1 MNLLQW
7 LKASF
12 AALSR
17 GRKQTSAPLPLPSS
31 SDSTSPTLP
40 KSLPPRTKES
50 TPKPTSESKANE
62 WQADPRSEK
71 NIATL
76 EPITAKL
83 AREHLR
89 RLAAL
94 GLNFK
99 ITSARRTWAEQTAL
113 YAKGRTAPGPRVTN
127 ARAGYSWHNFGTAY
141 DLTLFSGKNP
151 VWESK
156 HYDTAGRI
164 GKELGLRWGGDF
176 KSIVDRPHFERPLGL
191 TLAQARAKYPGGMV
205 A

>member
-1 MNLLQW
+1 VNPFKWFQKLW
-7 LKASF
+7 L
-12 AALSR
+12 R
-17 GRKQTSAPLPLPSS
+17 PSANGPR
-31 SDSTSPTLP
+31 PTLP
-40 KSLPPRTKES
+40 NSSASS
-50 TPKPTSESKANE
+50 TPKSTAAPSTSGTATSEAKASE

-76 EPITAKL
+76 EPQTAKL

-89 RLAAL
+89 RLQAE

-99 ITSARRTWAEQTAL
+99 VTSATRTFAEQAAL
-113 YAKGRTAPGPRVTN
+113 FAKGRTAKGPKVTN
-127 ARAGYSWHNFGTAY
+127 ARPGSSWHNYGVAY

-151 VWESK
+151 VWDSK
-156 HYDTAGRI
+156 HYATAGRI

-176 KSIVDRPHFERPLGL
+176 RSIVDRPHFERPLGL
-191 TLAQARAKYPGGMV
+191 TLAEARRKYPTGAV

>member
-1 MNLLQW
+1 MKALITWFSRLFAASPNGPLPTSQNSSSVS
-7 LKASF
+7 KAS
-12 AALSR
+12 S
-17 GRKQTSAPLPLPSS
+17 THAPSTTTKVVESKPS
-31 SDSTSPTLP
+31 LP
-40 KSLPPRTKES
+40 K
-50 TPKPTSESKANE
+50 ESKAAA

-76 EPITAKL
+76 EPQTAKL

-89 RLAAL
+89 RLQAE

-99 ITSARRTWAEQTAL
+99 VTSATRTFAEQAAL
-113 YAKGRTAPGPRVTN
+113 FAKGRTAKGPKVTN
-127 ARAGYSWHNFGTAY
+127 ARPGSSWHNYGVAY

-156 HYDTAGRI
+156 HYATAGRI

-176 KSIVDRPHFERPLGL
+176 RSIVDRPHFERPLGV
-191 TLAQARAKYPGGMV
+191 TLAEARKKYPTGVV

>member
-1 MNLLQW
+1 MNPLKW
-7 LKASF
+7 LSHLF

-17 GRKQTSAPLPLPSS
+17 GRKPTSAPLPLPSS
-31 SDSTSPTLP
+31 SGSTSPTLP
-40 KSLPPRTKES
+40 KSLPPRTSVS
-50 TPKPTSESKANE
+50 TPKPTAESKASG
-62 WQADPRSEK
+62 WQADPRSER

-76 EPITAKL
+76 EPVTAKL

-94 GLNFK
+94 GLTFK

-113 YAKGRTAPGPRVTN
+113 YAKGRTAPGPKVTN
-127 ARAGYSWHNFGTAY
+127 ARAGYSWHNYGTAY

-151 VWESK
+151 IWDSK
-156 HYDTAGRI
+156 HYDTAGKI
-164 GKELGLRWGGDF
+164 GEELGLEWGGRWTRL
-176 KSIVDRPHFERPLGL
+176 VDRPHFQRPLGL

>member
-1 MNLLQW
+1 MKLLQW
-7 LKASF
+7 FQKLWRKPSANGPAPIWPNSSH
-12 AALSR
+12 LSTAR
-17 GRKQTSAPLPLPSS
+17 STPAPTSSAP
-31 SDSTSPTLP
+31 P
-40 KSLPPRTKES
+40 KSEA
-50 TPKPTSESKANE
+50 KANE
-62 WQADPRSEK
+62 WRADERSER

-76 EPITAKL
+76 EPVTAKL

-99 ITSARRTWAEQTAL
+99 VTSARRTWAEQTAL
-113 YAKGRTAPGPRVTN
+113 YAKGRTAPGPKVTN

-156 HYDTAGRI
+156 HYDAAGKI
-164 GKELGLRWGGDF
+164 GEELGLEWGGRW
-176 KSIVDRPHFERPLGL
+176 KSLPDRPHFQRPLGL
-191 TLAQARAKYPGGMV
+191 TLAQARAKYPKGIV

>member
-1 MNLLQW
+1 MNLLSWFQKLW
-7 LKASF
+7 
-12 AALSR
+12 
-17 GRKQTSAPLPLPSS
+17 RKPLNAGLPPTSENSLP
-31 SDSTSPTLP
+31 
-40 KSLPPRTKES
+40 SLPPKS
-50 TPKPTSESKANE
+50 TPAPNTKPTTSEAKASEE
-62 WQADPRSEK
+62 WQADPRSER

-76 EPITAKL
+76 EPVTAKL

-94 GLNFK
+94 GLTFK

-113 YAKGRTAPGPRVTN
+113 YAKGRTAPGPKVTN

-151 VWESK
+151 VWDSK
-156 HYDTAGRI
+156 HYDTAGKI
-164 GKELGLRWGGDF
+164 GEELGLEWGGRWTRL
-176 KSIVDRPHFERPLGL
+176 VDRPHFQRQLGL